1 MTAKPDNPFHEWIRL
16 DGATALI
23 GISDY
28 AQEQLGDVVFV
39 ELPDVGKVVE
49 KGADIAVV
57 ESVKAASDIYAP
69 VAGEVVEINPAL
81 ADSPENVNSA
91 AEADG
96 WFVRIKVTDP
106 AEVEELMDGE
116 AYKAFLATL

>member
-1 MTAKPDNPFHEWIRL
+1 MSTRYTRDHEWIRI

-28 AQEQLGDVVFV
+28 AQEQLGDVGFG
-39 ELPDVGKVVE
+39 ELPDVGKVLE

-81 ADSPENVNSA
+81 ADSPETVNSA
-91 AEADG
+91 AEGEG
-96 WFVRIKVTDP
+96 WFVRIKVNNP
-106 AEVEELMDGE
+106 ADVEELMDGE

>member
-1 MTAKPDNPFHEWIRL
+1 MSTRYTRDHEWIRI

-23 GISDY
+23 GISHY
-28 AQEQLGDVVFV
+28 AQEQLGDIVFV
-39 ELPDVGKVVE
+39 ELPDVGKVLE

-81 ADSPENVNSA
+81 ADGPETVNSA
-91 AEADG
+91 AETEG
-96 WFVRIKVTDP
+96 WFVRLKVTNP
-106 AEVEELMDGE
+106 ADVEELMDGE